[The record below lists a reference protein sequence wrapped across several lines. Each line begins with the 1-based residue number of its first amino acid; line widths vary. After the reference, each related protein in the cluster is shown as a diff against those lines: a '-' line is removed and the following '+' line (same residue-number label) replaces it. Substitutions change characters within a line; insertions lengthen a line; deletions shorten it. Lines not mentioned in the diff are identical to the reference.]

1 MKDNNEGA
9 GYETTN
15 SKYVHILEAVTK
27 SDGTCPDIKNVLRGL
42 FEIGNPTH
50 LVNSIL
56 EYLLENHKEATLK
69 ALRVK
74 RLIPKHMNE

>member
-1 MKDNNEGA
+1 MKDNNEDI

-15 SKYVHILEAVTK
+15 SKYILILEAAFSM
-27 SDGTCPDIKNVLRGL
+27 SDRTCPDIKNVLKDL

-56 EYLLENHKEATLK
+56 EYLLENHKEATLEV
-69 ALRVK
+69 LQV
-74 RLIPKHMNE
+74 